1 MNVNWTSYDSVSHV
15 FKKAME
21 DKQEEK
27 AEEEKKEGE
36 EGEKKEEEEK
46 KEGEEGEKKEGEQ
59 EKKEGE
65 EENKEGDEKKEEGQ
79 KKEEE
84 EEKEEDKVPQVNDSM
99 HSHIRKELV
108 VGGVVDITLI
118 DFLPGPKKTAEWQL
132 KKKFSEEEAVVK
144 QFFPPLDTNG
154 QMNWQNLTEIK
165 VQYALPSTVFIHQ
178 DDDKQVAYWDG
189 EKWNSHTIEDVK
201 LELHN
206 NQKLLSFS
214 TKRLAPFAYV

>member
-27 AEEEKKEGE
+27 VEEEKKEEEGGEKGEEKEGE
-36 EGEKKEEEEK
+36 EGEK
-46 KEGEEGEKKEGEQ
+46 KEGEEGEKKEGEEG

-65 EENKEGDEKKEEGQ
+65 EEKKEGEEKKED
-79 KKEEE
+79 E
-84 EEKEEDKVPQVNDSM
+84 EEKEEEKVPQVYDSM

-118 DFLPGPKKTAEWQL
+118 DFLPGPKKTVEWQL

-154 QMNWQNLTEIK
+154 QMNW
-165 VQYALPSTVFIHQ
+165 
-178 DDDKQVAYWDG
+178 
-189 EKWNSHTIEDVK
+189 
-201 LELHN
+201 
-206 NQKLLSFS
+206 
-214 TKRLAPFAYV
+214 